1 MKSIRLALPLTVFT
15 NTFYQVVGKSIVAFF
30 GILTT
35 ILLTRYL
42 GVLGFGQ
49 FNIILAYFAFAGTFA
64 DFGLGLLLTRE
75 LAKGKTEV
83 NLINAI
89 FTLRTIISFLILLV
103 FVLISFFLPYPQIV
117 KQGIIVY
124 SFGNFFLLI
133 YNLYYS
139 VFQAKLRLEKH
150 LVAQSLGSLLVLL
163 LTFLFITLKF
173 SFVWFVFA
181 QTTGYIAMFLIGLGL
196 LDKGLK
202 LSINFNLFL
211 KIIKNAWPL
220 SLTGIIAIFYSRADI
235 IILSFFKN
243 PNIAPDVGIYSAAY
257 RIFEVLVIF
266 GTFFTNALF
275 PVFVRRIKTPEFSS
289 LFKESLLISF
299 LAAILLTLL
308 LIFLAK
314 YMILIIA
321 GEKFMEA
328 ILPLQILG
336 FALALSLFLNIY
348 YSLIIALNR
357 QKQTILVGLVALAF
371 NFISNVIFIP
381 KFSYLASSIL
391 TVITTVIILV
401 GYILIVK
408 TKEVSRETI

>member
-1 MKSIRLALPLTVFT
+1 MKSLKLALPLAVFT
-15 NTFYQVVGKSIVAFF
+15 NTFYQVAGKSIVAFF

-64 DFGLGLLLTRE
+64 DFGLGLLLARE
-75 LAKGKTEV
+75 LAKGKAGV
-83 NLINAI
+83 SLVNAI
-89 FTLRTIISFLILLV
+89 FTLRIVISFLVLLV
-103 FVLISFFLPYPQIV
+103 FILISFFLPYPQIV
-117 KQGIIVY
+117 KQGIIIY
-124 SFGNFFLLI
+124 AFGNFFLLL

-139 VFQAKLRLEKH
+139 VFQAKLKLERH
-150 LVAQSLGSLLVLL
+150 LIAQSLGSLLVLL
-163 LTFLFITLKF
+163 LTFLFISFKF
-173 SFVWFVFA
+173 SFVWFILS
-181 QTTGYIAMFLIGLGL
+181 QTLGYIAMFLIGLGL
-196 LDKGLK
+196 LDKK
-202 LSINFNLFL
+202 LNLNINFTLFAE
-211 KIIKNAWPL
+211 IIKNAWPL

-235 IILSFFKN
+235 IILSFFKD
-243 PNIAPDVGIYSAAY
+243 PNVTSDVGIYSVAY

-275 PVFVRRIKTPEFSS
+275 PVFVRKLKTREFSS
-289 LFKESLLISF
+289 LLRESLIISS
-299 LAAILLTLL
+299 LTAVLSIII

-314 YMILIIA
+314 YIILIIA

-336 FALALSLFLNIY
+336 FAFVLSLFLNIY

-357 QKQTILVGLVALAF
+357 QKQTILVGLVALTF